1 MRLKEVIAAATAVR
15 INGHLAGNIE
25 LWGKHA
31 FQATWINGA
40 SHTYTD
46 AQVNAAK
53 FNNGAYIIDNDV
65 VEFYVLTP
73 LPAEYGQ

>member
-1 MRLKEVIAAATAVR
+1 MRLKECIAVATAVR

-25 LWGKHA
+25 RWGKHA
-31 FQATWINGA
+31 FQATWNNGA

-53 FNNGAYIIDNDV
+53 FNNGTFIIDNDV
-65 VEFYVLTP
+65 VEFYILTP
-73 LPAEYGQ
+73 LPVVG